1 MRVASVTATPVS
13 VPYRRPE
20 VSSQITREG
29 VTDVIVRVETSSGL
43 VGWGESF
50 GGAAARTVSNAIDA
64 MAPFVLGRSPWEAE
78 AIRAELYW
86 QGLWQFRPAI
96 GNAAWAGIDTALW
109 DICGQSC
116 KEPLYH
122 LLGGLR
128 RSEATYFYY
137 LSQGDPDQIA
147 QECRDALAA
156 GFETFYLKV
165 GIDFER
171 ELEMIRVAR
180 AVLASRRLRLDANGA
195 WTLDEARRNIQAP
208 RRVRHRFLRAAG
220 PLVPAR
226 RDGRAAA

>member
-180 AVLASRRLRLDANGA
+180 AVLSVAPPPPGRERSLDA
-195 WTLDEARRNIQAP
+195 RRGETQYQAP
-208 RRVRHRFLRAAG
+208 RRIRHRFLRAAG

>member
-1 MRVASVTATPVS
+1 MGRV
-13 VPYRRPE
+13 
-20 VSSQITREG
+20 
-29 VTDVIVRVETSSGL
+29 
-43 VGWGESF
+43 F

-171 ELEMIRVAR
+171 ELEMIRVAPV
-180 AVLASRRLRLDANGA
+180 VLASRRLRLDANGA
-195 WTLDEARRNIQAP
+195 WTLDEARRNIGRLAEFDIDFFEQP
-208 RRVRHRFLRAAG
+208 VRWF
-220 PLVPAR
+220 PLDAY
-226 RDGRAAA
+226 GHAAA